1 MIVGDL
7 AEPRLRSIEPNA
19 IGAIWSRE
27 IQLFRR
33 YWRPTTFSAVVE
45 PTIYFLALGLGL
57 GALITEVDG
66 IPYVQFVG
74 TGIVASAAMSA
85 AVFPGMFNTFVARV
99 FQKVYDGILAT
110 PISPG
115 ELVLGEAT
123 WISAKAGIYAC
134 APLLITIIFFDLPP
148 VPSMVLVPLVAVLT
162 ALGWAFFGQWMSGI
176 VSTIDS
182 FSYVTGALITPLF
195 LVSGIFFPLGN
206 LPDWARL
213 VAELNPLYHSVQLV
227 RDASFADLAVNDLGH
242 LIFLVGF
249 ALVAGFLAV
258 RRLTVRLID

>member
-1 MIVGDL
+1 MSVGDL
-7 AEPRLRSIEPNA
+7 AQSRLRSIEPNA

-123 WISAKAGIYAC
+123 WISVKAGIYAC
-134 APLLITIIFFDLPP
+134 APLLITIIFFDLPA

-206 LPDWARL
+206 LPNWARL

-227 RDASFADLAVNDLGH
+227 RDASFADLGVNDLGH
-242 LIFLVGF
+242 LVFLVGF

>member
-1 MIVGDL
+1 MSQTTQLRAV
-7 AEPRLRSIEPNA
+7 EPAA

-33 YWRPTTFSAVVE
+33 YWRPTTFSSVLE

-110 PISPG
+110 PISPA
-115 ELVLGEAT
+115 ELVLGEGT
-123 WISAKAGIYAC
+123 WISVKAGLYAC
-134 APLLITIIFFDLPP
+134 APLIITILFFGLAAT
-148 VPSMVLVPLVAVLT
+148 PSMAVVPFVAILT
-162 ALGWAFFGQWMSGI
+162 GLGFAFFGQWVSGI
-176 VSTIDS
+176 VTTIDS
-182 FSYVTGALITPLF
+182 FQYVTSALITPLF
-195 LVSGIFFPLGN
+195 LVSGIFFPLTN
-206 LPDWARL
+206 LPDWAL
-213 VAELNPLYHSVQLV
+213 TAAQLNPLYHCVQLV
-227 RDASFADLAVNDLGH
+227 RDASFAVLSINDVGH
-242 LIFLVGF
+242 ALFLTGF
-249 ALVAGFLAV
+249 AVAMGLLAV

>member
-1 MIVGDL
+1 VSTEAVATKEL
-7 AEPRLRSIEPNA
+7 SAIEASA

-27 IQLFRR
+27 ILLFRR

-66 IPYVQFVG
+66 IPYVQYVG
-74 TGIVASAAMSA
+74 TGIVASAAMTA

-99 FQKVYDGILAT
+99 FQKVYDGVLAT
-110 PISPG
+110 PVSPA

-123 WISAKAGIYAC
+123 WIAVKAGLYAC
-134 APLLITIIFFDLPP
+134 APLLITILFFDLEPIP
-148 VPSMVLVPLVAVLT
+148 TMAIVPFVAILT

-176 VSTIDS
+176 VTSIDS

-206 LPDWARL
+206 LPQWALL
-213 VAELNPLYHSVQLV
+213 VAELNPLYHTVQLI
-227 RDASFADLAVNDLGH
+227 RDACFTGLNVNDLGH
-242 LIFLVGF
+242 AAFLVGF
-249 ALVAGFLAV
+249 AAVAGLLAV
-258 RRLTVRLID
+258 RRMTARLID